1 MLWLERELH
10 SRREGKECSTGATVG
25 EPDVWVSW
33 LVRQFR
39 LAVGEEV
46 GGGGKGKGEGG
57 EKGEREGMKRKDS
70 GRIET

>member
-10 SRREGKECSTGATVG
+10 SRREGKECSTDATVG
-25 EPDVWVSW
+25 ESDVWVSW

-46 GGGGKGKGEGG
+46 GGRGKGKGEGG
-57 EKGEREGMKRKDS
+57 EKGEGEGMKRKES
-70 GRIET
+70 GRI

>member
-39 LAVGEEV
+39 LAVGEV
-46 GGGGKGKGEGG
+46 GRGKGEGG
-57 EKGEREGMKRKDS
+57 EKGEGEGMKRKGS
-70 GRIET
+70 GK